1 VNDFESAFQSGNH
14 FLARVLIQVPN
25 GIVAGYDKISVHKRD
40 HSSFDLTGCSIL
52 VCPELEIV
60 SQARI
65 VVVVDEDIM
74 LSSISVPPFA
84 LRLDVEIRVILSCVV
99 GFSNARGAID
109 PDSSAGIVGV
119 GGLLVDLE
127 QVHGLLY
134 LLVLANIDKSLFHG
148 SGDSDLEDLLVESG
162 DISLLVSASGSYS
175 KCPGSVEASVILV
188 AVFICSIIFFNKFKM
203 GYTTLSLEKADALL
217 IFGLHKVLD
226 VGRAFF
232 AFLQLAGD
240 EDDSFFLR
248 PCFQIFSGID
258 LGVVVGSNDH
268 ACLCHVCR
276 RFNIILINDDTGV
289 LI

>member
-148 SGDSDLEDLLVESG
+148 SGDSDLEDLLV
-162 DISLLVSASGSYS
+162 
-175 KCPGSVEASVILV
+175 
-188 AVFICSIIFFNKFKM
+188 
-203 GYTTLSLEKADALL
+203 
-217 IFGLHKVLD
+217 
-226 VGRAFF
+226 
-232 AFLQLAGD
+232 
-240 EDDSFFLR
+240 
-248 PCFQIFSGID
+248 
-258 LGVVVGSNDH
+258 
-268 ACLCHVCR
+268 
-276 RFNIILINDDTGV
+276 
-289 LI
+289 